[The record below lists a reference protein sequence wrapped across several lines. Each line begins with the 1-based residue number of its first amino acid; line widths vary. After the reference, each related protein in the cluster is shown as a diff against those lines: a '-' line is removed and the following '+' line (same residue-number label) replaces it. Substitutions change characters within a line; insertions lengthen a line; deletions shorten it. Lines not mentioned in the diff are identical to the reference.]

1 MMNNNYTNFWNDIQ
15 VNTGVVDEDFV
26 KPKVDHIALAGYRRA
41 IANFVNIVTNR
52 SDIKVRYQKNGDS
65 YTDGKT
71 VTIGSKIDE
80 KNFDHVVGLA
90 LHEGSHILLSD
101 FNFLRQ
107 LRPNT
112 PKELIMIGED
122 LGFTEGQV
130 IGHLK
135 NMLNYVEDR
144 RIDYY
149 VFSTSPGYKGYYH
162 SMYDKY
168 FHSPAITRALK
179 NNTFGND
186 STLENYMNRII
197 NFTNKESDLDAL
209 PDLRRIYKRIF
220 SSVKHLDDMNGAFN
234 VACDSLQMVYNN
246 LAPLPD
252 NSDMEQVGEGQGQGQ
267 GQGGQGQGGQG
278 QSKQDMLNEA
288 ADKLAHGDYNGYQEI
303 MDKISETDWTKQ
315 VKASLSGQPISSKAE
330 SGFVDLTPQQA
341 KTLNNALKRQKEFMN
356 NQQKKVG
363 RLTKKDASIVNAMEE
378 SGVTQVNVGSD
389 VKQSNYRSYSKN
401 FTGQTKVLFVKKITQ
416 QMVDDNVFPSLFQGG
431 GSYYGGRT
439 KDSVI
444 IGKKLGTQLGKKL
457 QVRSESRTLKN
468 SRLDSGRID
477 KRLIAELGFGNSKV
491 FSTTFVE
498 QYNDA
503 ILHISVDASGSM
515 GGDKWTN
522 TMTAVV
528 AICKATSMI
537 SGLDVVVSF
546 RTTHYSGSRYNG
558 QPMVA
563 IGYDS
568 RVDNFRKIE
577 NVWSNLYPGGTTPEG
592 LCYEAI
598 MKDFVPST
606 NNRDSYFLNF
616 SDGQPMFGDGDFDYY
631 GEEALQH
638 TKKQVKEI
646 IKKGISV
653 MSYFV
658 GDSEYDRTRN
668 MDDFKTMYGND
679 AQFID
684 VTKVS
689 SLAKTMNNL
698 FLAKGK

>member
-52 SDIKVRYQKNGDS
+52 SDIKVRYQQNGDS

-107 LRPNT
+107 LRQNT
-112 PKELIMIGED
+112 PAQLLMEGED
-122 LGFTEGQV
+122 LGFTRGQV
-130 IGHLK
+130 VGHLK

-162 SMYDKY
+162 AMYNKY
-168 FHSPAITRALK
+168 FHSPTITRALK
-179 NNTFGND
+179 NNTFGNEP
-186 STLENYMNRII
+186 TLENYMNRII

-209 PDLRRIYKRIF
+209 PDLRKIYRRIF

-246 LAPLPD
+246 LKPLPD
-252 NSDMEQVGEGQGQGQ
+252 SSDMEQVGEGQGQGQ
-267 GQGGQGQGGQG
+267 GQGGQGQGGG
-278 QSKQDMLNEA
+278 QSKSDMLDQA
-288 ADKLAHGDYNGYQEI
+288 AEQLKNGDYNGYQET
-303 MDKISETDWTKQ
+303 MDKIAETDWTKQ
-315 VKASLSGQPISSKAE
+315 VKANLSGQTISSKAE

-401 FTGQTKVLFVKKITQ
+401 FTGSTQVLFVKKITQ
-416 QMVDDNVFPSLFQGG
+416 QMVDDNVFPSLFQSSS
-431 GSYYGGRT
+431 SYYGGRT

-515 GGDKWTN
+515 SGDKWKN

-528 AICKATSMI
+528 AICKAASMI

-558 QPMVA
+558 QPLVA

-568 RVDNFRKIE
+568 RVDKFRKIE
-577 NVWSNLYPGGTTPEG
+577 NVWPNLYPGGTTPEG

-616 SDGQPMFGDGDFDYY
+616 SDGQPMFGDDSFDYY

-653 MSYFV
+653 MSYFI
-658 GDSEYDRTRN
+658 GDSDYDRSRN
-668 MDDFKTMYGND
+668 MDDFKTMYGKD
-679 AQFID
+679 AEFVD

-689 SLAKTMNNL
+689 SLAKTMNKL
-698 FLAKGK
+698 FLEKGK

>member
-41 IANFVNIVTNR
+41 IGNFVNIVTNR
-52 SDIKVRYQKNGDS
+52 SDIKVRYQQNGDS

-112 PKELIMIGED
+112 PKELIMLGED

-149 VFSTSPGYKGYYH
+149 VFTSSPGYKGYYH
-162 SMYDKY
+162 AMYNKY

-179 NNTFGND
+179 NNTFGD
-186 STLENYMNRII
+186 KPTFDNYMNRII
-197 NFTNKESDLDAL
+197 NFTNEHSDLNAL
-209 PDLRRIYKRIF
+209 PELKNIYRTIF
-220 SSVKHLDDMNGAFN
+220 SQVKTMTTMAQAFD
-234 VACDSLQMVYNN
+234 VAVDVLNIVYNN
-246 LAPLPD
+246 MDPIPAD
-252 NSDMEQVGEGQGQGQ
+252 SDMEQVGEDGQGQGQ
-267 GQGGQGQGGQG
+267 GDGQG
-278 QSKQDMLNEA
+278 QSKSDMMNQA
-288 ADKLAHGDYNGYQEI
+288 AQQLADGDYHGYQQT
-303 MDKISETDWTKQ
+303 MDDIKNTDWTQ
-315 VKASLSGQPISSKAE
+315 VKADLANQPISDKE
-330 SGFVDLTPQQA
+330 SGFSDLTPQQE
-341 KTLNNALKRQKEFMN
+341 KTLNNALKRQKEFMDGD
-356 NQQKKVG
+356 QKKVG
-363 RLTKKDASIVNAMEE
+363 RLTKKDARVVQSMEE
-378 SGVTQVNVGSD
+378 SGVTNKQVGSD
-389 VKQSNYRSYSKN
+389 VEQSSWRQASSNYSS
-401 FTGQTKVLFVKKITQ
+401 TTQCLFVKNITQ
-416 QMVDDNVFPSLFQGG
+416 QMVDDDVFPSLLTNGG
-431 GSYYGGRT
+431 YYGGRT
-439 KDSVI
+439 LPSIVA
-444 IGKKLGTQLGKKL
+444 GRKLGTILGKKL

-528 AICKATSMI
+528 AICKAASMI

-546 RTTHYSGSRYNG
+546 RTTHYGSGRNG
-558 QPMVA
+558 QPLVA
-563 IGYDS
+563 IGFDS
-568 RVDNFRKIE
+568 RVDKFRKIE
-577 NVWSNLYPGGTTPEG
+577 NIWPSLHPGGTTPEG

-598 MKDFVPST
+598 MKDFVGGT

-616 SDGQPMFGDGDFDYY
+616 SDGQPMFSGEGFEYY
-631 GEEALQH
+631 GDQALHH

-646 IKKGISV
+646 IKKGIRV

-658 GDSEYDRTRN
+658 GDSEYDRSRN
-668 MDDFKTMYGND
+668 MDDFKTMYGKD

-698 FLAKGK
+698 FLEK

>member
-1 MMNNNYTNFWNDIQ
+1 MINNNYTNFWNDIQ
-15 VNTGVVDEDFV
+15 VNNGVVDDDFV
-26 KPKVDHIALAGYRRA
+26 KPKVDYIALAGYRRA

-52 SDIKVRYQKNGDS
+52 SDIKVRYQQNGDS

-107 LRPNT
+107 LRQNT
-112 PKELIMIGED
+112 PEQMIMEGED
-122 LGFTEGQV
+122 LGFTKGQV
-130 IGHLK
+130 VGHLK

-149 VFSTSPGYKGYYH
+149 VFTSSPGYKGYYH
-162 SMYDKY
+162 AMYDKY

-186 STLENYMNRII
+186 LTLDNYMNRII

-209 PDLRRIYKRIF
+209 PDLRKIYRRIF

-234 VACDSLQMVYNN
+234 VACDSLQMIYNN
-246 LAPLPD
+246 IEPLPEFD
-252 NSDMEQVGEGQGQGQ
+252 AEQVGPN
-267 GQGGQGQGGQG
+267 GQGGKAGGQG
-278 QSKQDMLNEA
+278 EGGGQSKSDMLNEA
-288 ADKLAHGDYNGYQEI
+288 AEKMARGDYHGYQEI
-303 MDKISETDWTKQ
+303 MDKISETDWTQQ
-315 VKASLSGQPISSKAE
+315 VKADLSSQPISSKAE
-330 SGFVDLTPQQA
+330 AGFQDLTPNQA
-341 KTLNNALKRQKEFMN
+341 KTLNNALKRQKEFIN

-363 RLTKKDASIVNAMEE
+363 RLPKKDPSIVNAMEE
-378 SGVTQVNVGSD
+378 SGVTQVQVGGD
-389 VKQSNYRSYSKN
+389 VQQTSWKSNNTN
-401 FTGQTKVLFVKKITQ
+401 FTGQTQVLFVKKITQ
-416 QMVDDNVFPSLFQGG
+416 QMVDDNVFPSLFQNSS
-431 GSYYGGRT
+431 SYYGGRT
-439 KDSVI
+439 SDSVI
-444 IGKKLGTQLGKKL
+444 NGKKLGTMLGKKL

-491 FSTTFVE
+491 FQTTFVE
-498 QYNDA
+498 NYNDA
-503 ILHISVDASGSM
+503 IMHISVDASGSM
-515 GGDKWTN
+515 GGDKWRN

-528 AICKATSMI
+528 AICKAASMI

-546 RTTHYSGSRYNG
+546 RTTHHSGRGLSG

-568 RVDNFRKIE
+568 RVDKFRKIE
-577 NVWSNLYPGGTTPEG
+577 NLWPNLYAGGTTPEG

-606 NNRDSYFLNF
+606 SNRDSYFLNF
-616 SDGQPMFGDGDFDYY
+616 SDGMPMFGDNNFDYY

-638 TKKQVKEI
+638 TKRQVKEI
-646 IKKGISV
+646 VKKGISV
-653 MSYFV
+653 LSYFI
-658 GDSEYDRTRN
+658 GDSYDEGRN
-668 MDDFKTMYGND
+668 MEDFKTMYGKD
-679 AQFID
+679 AEFVD
-684 VTKVS
+684 VSKVS

-698 FLAKGK
+698 FLEKGK

>member
-15 VNTGVVDEDFV
+15 VNNGVVDDDFI

-107 LRPNT
+107 LRQNT
-112 PKELIMIGED
+112 PHELVMVGED
-122 LGFTEGQV
+122 LGFTKGQV
-130 IGHLK
+130 VGHLK

-149 VFSTSPGYKGYYH
+149 VFTSSPGYKGYYH
-162 SMYDKY
+162 AMYDKY
-168 FHSPAITRALK
+168 FHSPTITRALK
-179 NNTFGND
+179 NNTFGNEP
-186 STLENYMNRII
+186 TLENYMNRII

-209 PDLRRIYKRIF
+209 PDLKKIYRRIF

-252 NSDMEQVGEGQGQGQ
+252 NSDMEQVGEGQGQG
-267 GQGGQGQGGQG
+267 GQGQGGQG
-278 QSKQDMLNEA
+278 GGQSKSDMLDQA
-288 ADKLAHGDYNGYQEI
+288 AEQLKNGDYNGYQET
-303 MDKISETDWTKQ
+303 MDEIRATDWTKQ
-315 VKASLSGQPISSKAE
+315 VKANLSDQPISSKAE

-378 SGVTQVNVGSD
+378 SGVSQVQVGSD
-389 VKQSNYRSYSKN
+389 VQQSNYRSYNKD
-401 FTGQTKVLFVKKITQ
+401 FTGTTQVLFVKKLTQ
-416 QMVDDNVFPSLFQGG
+416 QMVDDNVFPSLFQSRS
-431 GSYYGGRT
+431 SYYGNRT
-439 KDSVI
+439 SNAVI
-444 IGKKLGTQLGKKL
+444 NGKKLGTQLGKKL

-491 FSTTFVE
+491 FQTTFVE
-498 QYNDA
+498 NYNDA
-503 ILHISVDASGSM
+503 VVHISVDASGSM
-515 GGDKWTN
+515 SGDKWNN

-528 AICKATSMI
+528 AICKAASMI

-546 RTTHYSGSRYNG
+546 RTTHHGSRGYGNG
-558 QPMVA
+558 QPLVA

-568 RVDNFRKIE
+568 RVDKFRKIE
-577 NVWSNLYPGGTTPEG
+577 LLWPSLYPGGTTPEG
-592 LCYEAI
+592 LCFEAI
-598 MKDFVPST
+598 MNDFVPSAS
-606 NNRDSYFLNF
+606 NRDSYFLNF
-616 SDGQPMFGDGDFDYY
+616 SDGQPMFGDNNFDYY

-653 MSYFV
+653 MSYFI

-668 MDDFKTMYGND
+668 MGDFKTMYGKD
-679 AQFID
+679 AEFVD

>member
-15 VNTGVVDEDFV
+15 VNNGVVDDDFV

-41 IANFVNIVTNR
+41 IGNFVNIVTNR
-52 SDIKVRYQKNGDS
+52 SDIKVRYQQNGDS
-65 YTDGKT
+65 YTDGKV

-107 LRPNT
+107 LRQNT
-112 PKELIMIGED
+112 PQELIMLGED

-149 VFSTSPGYKGYYH
+149 VFSSSPGYKGYYH
-162 SMYDKY
+162 AMYDKY

-179 NNTFGND
+179 NNTFGD
-186 STLENYMNRII
+186 KPTFDNYMNRII
-197 NFTNKESDLDAL
+197 NFTNEHSDLNAL
-209 PDLRRIYKRIF
+209 PELKNIYRTIF
-220 SSVKHLDDMNGAFN
+220 GQVKTMTDMTQAFD
-234 VACDSLQMVYNN
+234 VAVDVLNKVYNN
-246 LAPLPD
+246 IDPLPAD
-252 NSDMEQVGEGQGQGQ
+252 SDMEQVGEGGQGKGQGQ
-267 GQGGQGQGGQG
+267 GQ
-278 QSKQDMLNEA
+278 SKSDMMNDA
-288 ADKLAHGDYNGYQEI
+288 AQQLADGDYHGYQQT
-303 MDKISETDWTKQ
+303 MDDIKNTDWDK
-315 VKASLSGQPISSKAE
+315 VKAELSNQPISDNGSE
-330 SGFVDLTPQQA
+330 FSDLTPQQE

-363 RLTKKDASIVNAMEE
+363 RLTKKDARVVQSMEE
-378 SGVTQVNVGSD
+378 SGVTNKQVGSD
-389 VKQSNYRSYSKN
+389 VEQSAWRQASSNYSS
-401 FTGQTKVLFVKKITQ
+401 TTQCLFVKKITQ
-416 QMVDDNVFPSLFQGG
+416 QMIDDDVFPSLLTNGG
-431 GSYYGGRT
+431 YYGGRT
-439 KDSVI
+439 LPSIVA
-444 IGKKLGTQLGKKL
+444 GKRLGTLLGKKL

-515 GGDKWTN
+515 GGNKWTN

-528 AICKATSMI
+528 AICKAASMI

-546 RTTHYSGSRYNG
+546 RTTHYGSGRNG
-558 QPMVA
+558 QPLVA
-563 IGYDS
+563 IGFDS
-568 RVDNFRKIE
+568 RVDKFRKIE
-577 NVWSNLYPGGTTPEG
+577 NIWPSLHPGGTTPEG

-598 MKDFVPST
+598 MKDFVGGT

-616 SDGQPMFGDGDFDYY
+616 SDGQPMFSGEGFEYY
-631 GEEALQH
+631 GDQALHH

-698 FLAKGK
+698 FLEKGK

>member
-15 VNTGVVDEDFV
+15 VNTGVVDDDFV
-26 KPKVDHIALAGYRRA
+26 KPKVDYIALAGYRRA
-41 IANFVNIVTNR
+41 IGNFVNIVTNR
-52 SDIKVRYQKNGDS
+52 SDIKVRYQQNGDS
-65 YTDGKT
+65 YTDGST

-112 PKELIMIGED
+112 PQELIMLGED

-149 VFSTSPGYKGYYH
+149 VFSSSPGYKGYYH
-162 SMYDKY
+162 AMYNKY

-179 NNTFGND
+179 NNTFGD
-186 STLENYMNRII
+186 KPTFDNYMNRII
-197 NFTNKESDLDAL
+197 NFTNEHSDLNAL
-209 PDLRRIYKRIF
+209 PELRNIYRTIF
-220 SSVKHLDDMNGAFN
+220 SQVKTMTTMAQAFD
-234 VACDSLQMVYNN
+234 VAVDVLNKVYNN
-246 LAPLPD
+246 MDPIPT
-252 NSDMEQVGEGQGQGQ
+252 NSDMEQVGQGDGNGQGQGD
-267 GQGGQGQGGQG
+267 GQG
-278 QSKQDMLNEA
+278 QSKSDMMNQA
-288 ADKLAHGDYNGYQEI
+288 AQQLADGDYHGYQQT
-303 MDKISETDWTKQ
+303 MDDIKNTDWTK
-315 VKASLSGQPISSKAE
+315 VKADLANQPISDNGSE
-330 SGFVDLTPQQA
+330 FSDLTPQQE
-341 KTLNNALKRQKEFMN
+341 KTLNNALQRQKEFMGGD
-356 NQQKKVG
+356 QKKVG
-363 RLTKKDASIVNAMEE
+363 RLTKKDARVVQSMEE
-378 SGVTQVNVGSD
+378 SGVTNKQVGSD
-389 VKQSNYRSYSKN
+389 VEQSAWRQASSNYSS
-401 FTGQTKVLFVKKITQ
+401 TTQCLFVKKITQ
-416 QMVDDNVFPSLFQGG
+416 QMIDDDVFPSLLTNGG
-431 GSYYGGRT
+431 YYGGRT
-439 KDSVI
+439 LPSIVA
-444 IGKKLGTQLGKKL
+444 GKRLGTILGKKL

-528 AICKATSMI
+528 AICKAASMI

-546 RTTHYSGSRYNG
+546 RTTHYGSGRNG
-558 QPMVA
+558 QPLVA
-563 IGYDS
+563 IGFDS
-568 RVDNFRKIE
+568 RVDKFRKIE
-577 NVWSNLYPGGTTPEG
+577 NIWPSLHPGGTTPEG

-598 MKDFVPST
+598 MKDFVGGT

-616 SDGQPMFGDGDFDYY
+616 SDGQPMFSGEGFEYY
-631 GEEALQH
+631 GDQALHH

-668 MDDFKTMYGND
+668 MDDFKTMYGKD

-698 FLAKGK
+698 FLEK

>member
-1 MMNNNYTNFWNDIQ
+1 M
-15 VNTGVVDEDFV
+15 
-26 KPKVDHIALAGYRRA
+26 L
-41 IANFVNIVTNR
+41 
-52 SDIKVRYQKNGDS
+52 
-65 YTDGKT
+65 
-71 VTIGSKIDE
+71 
-80 KNFDHVVGLA
+80 
-90 LHEGSHILLSD
+90 
-101 FNFLRQ
+101 
-107 LRPNT
+107 
-112 PKELIMIGED
+112 GED

-149 VFSTSPGYKGYYH
+149 VFSSSPGYKGYYH
-162 SMYDKY
+162 AMYNKY

-179 NNTFGND
+179 NNTFGD
-186 STLENYMNRII
+186 KPTFDNYMNRII
-197 NFTNKESDLDAL
+197 NFTNEHSDLNAL
-209 PDLRRIYKRIF
+209 PELKNIYRTIF
-220 SSVKHLDDMNGAFN
+220 GQVKTMTDMVQAFN
-234 VACDSLQMVYNN
+234 VAVDALTMVYNN
-246 LAPLPD
+246 IDPLSKTD
-252 NSDMEQVGEGQGQGQ
+252 DMEQVGQGDGNGQ
-267 GQGGQGQGGQG
+267 GQGGQGDG
-278 QSKQDMLNEA
+278 QSKSDMLDQA
-288 ADKLAHGDYNGYQEI
+288 AEQLKNGDYQGYQQT
-303 MDKISETDWTKQ
+303 MDDIKNTDWTK
-315 VKASLSGQPISSKAE
+315 VKASLSGQPISDKGE
-330 SGFVDLTPQQA
+330 SEFSDLTPQQE

-363 RLTKKDASIVNAMEE
+363 RLTKKDARVVQSMEE
-378 SGVTQVNVGSD
+378 SGVTNKQVGSD
-389 VKQSNYRSYSKN
+389 VEQSSWRQASSNYSS
-401 FTGQTKVLFVKKITQ
+401 TTQCLFVKKITQ
-416 QMVDDNVFPSLFQGG
+416 QMIDDDVFPSLLTNGG
-431 GSYYGGRT
+431 YYGGRT
-439 KDSVI
+439 LPSIVA
-444 IGKKLGTQLGKKL
+444 GRKLGTILGKKL

-515 GGDKWTN
+515 GGDKWKN

-528 AICKATSMI
+528 AICKASSMI

-546 RTTHYSGSRYNG
+546 RTTHYANGRNG
-558 QPMVA
+558 QPLVA

-568 RVDNFRKIE
+568 RVDKFRKIE
-577 NVWSNLYPGGTTPEG
+577 NIWPSLHPGGTTPEG

-598 MKDFVPST
+598 MKDFVGGT

-616 SDGQPMFGDGDFDYY
+616 SDGQPMFSGEGFEYY
-631 GEEALQH
+631 GDQALHH

-698 FLAKGK
+698 FLEKGK

>member
-41 IANFVNIVTNR
+41 IGNFVNIVTNR
-52 SDIKVRYQKNGDS
+52 SDIKVRYQQNGDS

-389 VKQSNYRSYSKN
+389 VKQSNYRSYGKN

>member
-41 IANFVNIVTNR
+41 IGNFVNIVTNR
-52 SDIKVRYQKNGDS
+52 SDIKVRYQQNGDS

-112 PKELIMIGED
+112 PKELIMLGED
-122 LGFTEGQV
+122 LGFTESQV

-149 VFSTSPGYKGYYH
+149 VFTSSPGYKGYYH
-162 SMYDKY
+162 AMYNKY

-179 NNTFGND
+179 NNTFGD
-186 STLENYMNRII
+186 KPTFDNYMNRII
-197 NFTNKESDLDAL
+197 NFTNEHSDLNAL
-209 PDLRRIYKRIF
+209 PELKNIYRTIF
-220 SSVKHLDDMNGAFN
+220 SQVKTMTDMTQAFN
-234 VACDSLQMVYNN
+234 VAVDVLNIVYNN
-246 LAPLPD
+246 MDPLPAD
-252 NSDMEQVGEGQGQGQ
+252 SDMEQVGEGDGNGQGQ
-267 GQGGQGQGGQG
+267 GDGQG
-278 QSKQDMLNEA
+278 QSKSDMMNQA
-288 ADKLAHGDYNGYQEI
+288 AQQLADGDYHGYQQT
-303 MDKISETDWTKQ
+303 MDDIKNTDWTK
-315 VKASLSGQPISSKAE
+315 VKADLANQPISDKGSE
-330 SGFVDLTPQQA
+330 FSDLTPQQE
-341 KTLNNALKRQKEFMN
+341 KTLNNALKRQKEFMDGD
-356 NQQKKVG
+356 QKKVG
-363 RLTKKDASIVNAMEE
+363 RLTKKDARVVQSMEE
-378 SGVTQVNVGSD
+378 SGVTNQSVGGD
-389 VKQSNYRSYSKN
+389 VEQSSWRQASSNYSS
-401 FTGQTKVLFVKKITQ
+401 TTQCLFVKKITQ
-416 QMVDDNVFPSLFQGG
+416 QMIDDDVFPSLLSGG
-431 GSYYGGRT
+431 GYYGGRT
-439 KDSVI
+439 LPSIVA
-444 IGKKLGTQLGKKL
+444 GKRLGTMLGKKL

-528 AICKATSMI
+528 AICKAASMI

-546 RTTHYSGSRYNG
+546 RTTHYGSGRNG
-558 QPMVA
+558 QPLVA
-563 IGYDS
+563 IGFDS
-568 RVDNFRKIE
+568 RVDKFRKIE
-577 NVWSNLYPGGTTPEG
+577 NIWPSLHPGGTTPEG

-598 MKDFVPST
+598 MKDFVGGT

-616 SDGQPMFGDGDFDYY
+616 SDGQPMFSGDGFEYY
-631 GEEALQH
+631 GDSALHH

-653 MSYFV
+653 MSYFI
-658 GDSEYDRTRN
+658 GDSEYDRSRN
-668 MDDFKTMYGND
+668 MDDFKTMYGKD
-679 AQFID
+679 AEFID

-698 FLAKGK
+698 FLEK

>member
-15 VNTGVVDEDFV
+15 VNTGVVDDDFV
-26 KPKVDHIALAGYRRA
+26 KPKVDYIALAGYRRA
-41 IANFVNIVTNR
+41 IGNFVNIVTNR
-52 SDIKVRYQKNGDS
+52 SDIKVRYQQNGDS
-65 YTDGKT
+65 YTDGQT

-112 PKELIMIGED
+112 PQELIMLGED

-149 VFSTSPGYKGYYH
+149 VFSSSPGYKGYYH
-162 SMYDKY
+162 AMYDKY

-179 NNTFGND
+179 NNTFGD
-186 STLENYMNRII
+186 KPTFDNYMNRII
-197 NFTNKESDLDAL
+197 NFTNEHSDLNAL
-209 PDLRRIYKRIF
+209 PELKNIYRTIF
-220 SSVKHLDDMNGAFN
+220 SQVKTMTTMAQAFD
-234 VACDSLQMVYNN
+234 VAVDVLNKVYNN
-246 LAPLPD
+246 IDPLPAD
-252 NSDMEQVGEGQGQGQ
+252 SDMEQVGEGDGNGQ
-267 GQGGQGQGGQG
+267 GQGGQGGG
-278 QSKQDMLNEA
+278 QSKSDMLDQA
-288 ADKLAHGDYNGYQEI
+288 ANQLQNGDYQGYQQT
-303 MDKISETDWTKQ
+303 MDDIKNTDWTK
-315 VKASLSGQPISSKAE
+315 VKADLANQPISDKE
-330 SGFVDLTPQQA
+330 SGFSDLTPQQE
-341 KTLNNALKRQKEFMN
+341 KTLNNALKRQKEFMSGD
-356 NQQKKVG
+356 QKKVG
-363 RLTKKDASIVNAMEE
+363 RLTKKDARVVQSMEE
-378 SGVTQVNVGSD
+378 SGVTNQSVGGD
-389 VKQSNYRSYSKN
+389 VEQSSWRQASSN
-401 FTGQTKVLFVKKITQ
+401 FSSTTQCLFVKKITQ
-416 QMVDDNVFPSLFQGG
+416 QMIDDDVFPSLLSGG
-431 GSYYGGRT
+431 RYYGGRT
-439 KDSVI
+439 LPSIVA
-444 IGKKLGTQLGKKL
+444 GRKLGTILGKKL

-528 AICKATSMI
+528 AICKAASMI

-546 RTTHYSGSRYNG
+546 RTTHYAGGRDG
-558 QPMVA
+558 QPLVA
-563 IGYDS
+563 IGFDS
-568 RVDNFRKIE
+568 RVDKFRKIE
-577 NVWSNLYPGGTTPEG
+577 NIWPSLHPGGTTPEG

-598 MKDFVPST
+598 MKDFVGGT

-616 SDGQPMFGDGDFDYY
+616 SDGQPMFSGEGFEYY
-631 GEEALQH
+631 GDQALHH

-668 MDDFKTMYGND
+668 MDDFKTMYGKD

-698 FLAKGK
+698 FLEK

>member
-15 VNTGVVDEDFV
+15 VNNGVVDDDFV
-26 KPKVDHIALAGYRRA
+26 KPKVDYIALAGYRRA

-52 SDIKVRYQKNGDS
+52 SDIKVRYQQNGDS

-107 LRPNT
+107 LAQNT
-112 PKELIMIGED
+112 PHELVMVGED
-122 LGFTEGQV
+122 LGFTKGQV
-130 IGHLK
+130 VGHLK

-149 VFSTSPGYKGYYH
+149 VFTSSPGYKGYYH
-162 SMYDKY
+162 AMYNKY

-186 STLENYMNRII
+186 LTLDNYMNRII
-197 NFTNKESDLDAL
+197 NFTNENSDLDAL
-209 PDLRRIYKRIF
+209 PDLRKIYRRVF
-220 SSVKHLDDMNGAFN
+220 SSVKHLDDMHGAFN
-234 VACDSLQMVYNN
+234 VACDCLQMVYNN
-246 LAPLPD
+246 IQPLPD

-267 GQGGQGQGGQG
+267 GQGGQGQGGG
-278 QSKQDMLNEA
+278 QSESDMYDQA
-288 ADKLAHGDYNGYQEI
+288 AEQLKNGDYHGYQQT
-303 MDKISETDWTKQ
+303 MDDIKNTDWTK
-315 VKASLSGQPISSKAE
+315 VKASLSNQPISSKAE
-330 SGFVDLTPQQA
+330 AGFVDLTPQQA

-363 RLTKKDASIVNAMEE
+363 RLTKKDASVVNAMEE
-378 SGVTQVNVGSD
+378 SGVTQVQVGGD
-389 VKQSNYRSYSKN
+389 VQQSNYRSYNKN
-401 FTGQTKVLFVKKITQ
+401 FTGQTQVLFVKKITQ
-416 QMVDDNVFPSLFQGG
+416 QMIDDDVFPSLFQNSN
-431 GSYYGGRT
+431 SYYGGRT
-439 KDSVI
+439 QESVI
-444 IGKKLGTQLGKKL
+444 AGKKLGTILGKKL

-503 ILHISVDASGSM
+503 VIHISVDASGSM
-515 GGDKWTN
+515 GGDKWRN

-528 AICKATSMI
+528 AICKAASMI

-546 RTTHYSGSRYNG
+546 RTTHHSGNRSG

-568 RVDNFRKIE
+568 RVDKFRKIE
-577 NVWSNLYPGGTTPEG
+577 NLWPNLYAGGTTPEG
-592 LCYEAI
+592 LCFEAI

-606 NNRDSYFLNF
+606 SNRDSYFLNF
-616 SDGQPMFGDGDFDYY
+616 SDGQPMFGSDTFDYY
-631 GEEALQH
+631 GDEALQH

-653 MSYFV
+653 MSYFI
-658 GDSEYDRTRN
+658 GDSEYDRSRN
-668 MDDFKTMYGND
+668 MGDFKTMYGKD
-679 AQFID
+679 AQFVD

-698 FLAKGK
+698 FLEKGK

>member
-41 IANFVNIVTNR
+41 IGNFVNIVTNR
-52 SDIKVRYQKNGDS
+52 SDIKVRYQQNGDS

-112 PKELIMIGED
+112 PKELIMLGED

-149 VFSTSPGYKGYYH
+149 VFTSSPGYKGYYH
-162 SMYDKY
+162 AMYNKY

-179 NNTFGND
+179 NNTFGD
-186 STLENYMNRII
+186 KPTFDNYMNRII
-197 NFTNKESDLDAL
+197 NFTNEHSDLNAL
-209 PDLRRIYKRIF
+209 PELKNIYRTIF
-220 SSVKHLDDMNGAFN
+220 SQVKTMTTMAQAFD
-234 VACDSLQMVYNN
+234 VAVDVLNIVYNN
-246 LAPLPD
+246 MDPIPAD
-252 NSDMEQVGEGQGQGQ
+252 SDMEQVGEDGQGQGQ
-267 GQGGQGQGGQG
+267 GDGQG
-278 QSKQDMLNEA
+278 QSKSDMMNQA
-288 ADKLAHGDYNGYQEI
+288 AQQLADGDYHGYQQT
-303 MDKISETDWTKQ
+303 MDDIKNTDWTQ
-315 VKASLSGQPISSKAE
+315 VKADLANQPISDKE
-330 SGFVDLTPQQA
+330 SGFSDLTPQQE
-341 KTLNNALKRQKEFMN
+341 KTLNNALKRQKEFMDGD
-356 NQQKKVG
+356 QKKVG
-363 RLTKKDASIVNAMEE
+363 RLTKKDARVVQSMEE
-378 SGVTQVNVGSD
+378 SGVTNKQVGSD
-389 VKQSNYRSYSKN
+389 VEQSSWRQASSNYSS
-401 FTGQTKVLFVKKITQ
+401 TTQCLFVKKITQ
-416 QMVDDNVFPSLFQGG
+416 QMIDDDVFPSLLTNGG
-431 GSYYGGRT
+431 YYGGRT
-439 KDSVI
+439 LPSIVA
-444 IGKKLGTQLGKKL
+444 GKRLGTMLGKKL

-528 AICKATSMI
+528 AICKAASMI

-546 RTTHYSGSRYNG
+546 RTTHYGSGRNG
-558 QPMVA
+558 QPLVA
-563 IGYDS
+563 IGFDS
-568 RVDNFRKIE
+568 RVDKFRKIE
-577 NVWSNLYPGGTTPEG
+577 NIWPSLHPGGTTPEG

-598 MKDFVPST
+598 MKDFVGGT

-616 SDGQPMFGDGDFDYY
+616 SDGQPMFSGEGFEYY
-631 GEEALQH
+631 GDQALHH

-646 IKKGISV
+646 IKKGIRV

-658 GDSEYDRTRN
+658 GDSEYDRSRN
-668 MDDFKTMYGND
+668 MDDFKTMYGKD
-679 AQFID
+679 AEFID

-698 FLAKGK
+698 FLEK

>member
-15 VNTGVVDEDFV
+15 VNTGVVDDDFV

-41 IANFVNIVTNR
+41 IGNFVNIVTNR
-52 SDIKVRYQKNGDS
+52 SDIKVRYQQNGDS

-112 PKELIMIGED
+112 PKELIMLGED

-149 VFSTSPGYKGYYH
+149 VFTSSPGYKGYYH
-162 SMYDKY
+162 AMYNKY

-179 NNTFGND
+179 NNTFGD
-186 STLENYMNRII
+186 KPTFDNYMNRII
-197 NFTNKESDLDAL
+197 NFTNEHSDLNAL
-209 PDLRRIYKRIF
+209 PELKNIYRTIF
-220 SSVKHLDDMNGAFN
+220 SQVKTMTDMTQAFN
-234 VACDSLQMVYNN
+234 VAVDVLNIVYNN
-246 LAPLPD
+246 MDPLPAD
-252 NSDMEQVGEGQGQGQ
+252 SDMEQVGEGDGNGQGQ
-267 GQGGQGQGGQG
+267 GDGQG
-278 QSKQDMLNEA
+278 QSKSDMMNQA
-288 ADKLAHGDYNGYQEI
+288 AQQLADGDYHGYQQT
-303 MDKISETDWTKQ
+303 MDDIKNTDWTQ
-315 VKASLSGQPISSKAE
+315 VKADLANQPISDKE
-330 SGFVDLTPQQA
+330 SGFSDLTPQQE
-341 KTLNNALKRQKEFMN
+341 KTLNNALKRQKEFMDGD
-356 NQQKKVG
+356 QKKVG
-363 RLTKKDASIVNAMEE
+363 RLTKKDARVVQSMEE
-378 SGVTQVNVGSD
+378 SGVTNKQVGSD
-389 VKQSNYRSYSKN
+389 VEQSSWRQASSNYSS
-401 FTGQTKVLFVKKITQ
+401 TTQCLFVKKITQ
-416 QMVDDNVFPSLFQGG
+416 QMIDDDVFPSLLSGG
-431 GSYYGGRT
+431 GYYGGRT
-439 KDSVI
+439 LPSIVA
-444 IGKKLGTQLGKKL
+444 GKRLGTMLGKKL

-528 AICKATSMI
+528 AICKAASMI

-546 RTTHYSGSRYNG
+546 RTTHYGSGRNG
-558 QPMVA
+558 QPLVA
-563 IGYDS
+563 IGFDS
-568 RVDNFRKIE
+568 RVDKFRKIE
-577 NVWSNLYPGGTTPEG
+577 NIWPSLHPGGTTPEG

-598 MKDFVPST
+598 MKDFVGGT

-616 SDGQPMFGDGDFDYY
+616 SDGQPMFSGEGFEYY
-631 GEEALQH
+631 GDQALHH

-658 GDSEYDRTRN
+658 GDSEYDRSRN
-668 MDDFKTMYGND
+668 MDDFKTMYGKD

-698 FLAKGK
+698 FLEK

>member
-15 VNTGVVDEDFV
+15 VNTGVVDDDFV
-26 KPKVDHIALAGYRRA
+26 KPKVDYIALAGYRRA
-41 IANFVNIVTNR
+41 IGNFVNIVTNR
-52 SDIKVRYQKNGDS
+52 SDIKVRYQQNGDS
-65 YTDGKT
+65 YTDGST

-112 PKELIMIGED
+112 PQELIMLGED

-149 VFSTSPGYKGYYH
+149 VFSSSPGYKGYYH
-162 SMYDKY
+162 AMYNKY

-179 NNTFGND
+179 NNTFGD
-186 STLENYMNRII
+186 KPTFDNYMNRII
-197 NFTNKESDLDAL
+197 NFTNEHSDLNAL
-209 PDLRRIYKRIF
+209 PELKNIYRTIF
-220 SSVKHLDDMNGAFN
+220 SQVKTMTTMAQAFD
-234 VACDSLQMVYNN
+234 VAVDVLNKVYNN
-246 LAPLPD
+246 MDPIPT
-252 NSDMEQVGEGQGQGQ
+252 NSDMEQVGQGDGNGQGQGD
-267 GQGGQGQGGQG
+267 GQG
-278 QSKQDMLNEA
+278 QSKSDMMNQA
-288 ADKLAHGDYNGYQEI
+288 AQQLADGDYHGYQQT
-303 MDKISETDWTKQ
+303 MDDIKNTDWTK
-315 VKASLSGQPISSKAE
+315 VKADLANQPISDNGSE
-330 SGFVDLTPQQA
+330 FSDLTPQQE
-341 KTLNNALKRQKEFMN
+341 KTLNNALKRQKEFMSGD
-356 NQQKKVG
+356 QKKVG
-363 RLTKKDASIVNAMEE
+363 RLTKKDARVVQSMEE
-378 SGVTQVNVGSD
+378 SGVTNQSVGGD
-389 VKQSNYRSYSKN
+389 VEQSSWRQASSNYSS
-401 FTGQTKVLFVKKITQ
+401 TTQCLFVKKITQ
-416 QMVDDNVFPSLFQGG
+416 QMIDDDVFPSLLTNGG
-431 GSYYGGRT
+431 YYGGRT
-439 KDSVI
+439 LPSIVA
-444 IGKKLGTQLGKKL
+444 GKRLGTILGKKL

-528 AICKATSMI
+528 AICKAASMI

-546 RTTHYSGSRYNG
+546 RTTHYGSGRNG
-558 QPMVA
+558 QPLVA
-563 IGYDS
+563 IGFDS
-568 RVDNFRKIE
+568 RVDKFRKIE
-577 NVWSNLYPGGTTPEG
+577 NIWPSLHPGGTTPEG

-598 MKDFVPST
+598 MKDFVGGT

-616 SDGQPMFGDGDFDYY
+616 SDGQPMFSGEGFEYY
-631 GEEALQH
+631 GDQALHH

-668 MDDFKTMYGND
+668 MDDFKTMYGKD

-698 FLAKGK
+698 FLEK

>member
-41 IANFVNIVTNR
+41 IGNFVNIVTNR
-52 SDIKVRYQKNGDS
+52 SDIKVRYQQNGDS

-112 PKELIMIGED
+112 PKELIMLGED

-130 IGHLK
+130 VGHLK

-149 VFSTSPGYKGYYH
+149 VFSSSPGYKGYYH
-162 SMYDKY
+162 AMYNKY

-179 NNTFGND
+179 NNTFGD
-186 STLENYMNRII
+186 KPTFDNYMNRII
-197 NFTNKESDLDAL
+197 NFTNEHSDLNAL
-209 PDLRRIYKRIF
+209 PELKNIYRTIF
-220 SSVKHLDDMNGAFN
+220 SQVKTMTDMTQAFN
-234 VACDSLQMVYNN
+234 VAVDVLNIVYNN
-246 LAPLPD
+246 MDPIPAD
-252 NSDMEQVGEGQGQGQ
+252 SDMEQVGEDGQGQGQ
-267 GQGGQGQGGQG
+267 GDGQG
-278 QSKQDMLNEA
+278 QSKSDMMNQA
-288 ADKLAHGDYNGYQEI
+288 AQQLADGDYHGYQQT
-303 MDKISETDWTKQ
+303 MDDIKNTDWTK
-315 VKASLSGQPISSKAE
+315 VKADLANQPISDKGSE
-330 SGFVDLTPQQA
+330 FSDLTPQQE
-341 KTLNNALKRQKEFMN
+341 KTLNNALKRQKEFMDGD
-356 NQQKKVG
+356 QKKVG
-363 RLTKKDASIVNAMEE
+363 RLTKKDARVVQSMEE
-378 SGVTQVNVGSD
+378 SGVTNQSVGGDVEQSD
-389 VKQSNYRSYSKN
+389 WRKASSNYSS
-401 FTGQTKVLFVKKITQ
+401 TTQCLFVKKITQ
-416 QMVDDNVFPSLFQGG
+416 QMIDDDVFPSLLSGG
-431 GSYYGGRT
+431 RYYGGRT
-439 KDSVI
+439 LPSIVA
-444 IGKKLGTQLGKKL
+444 GKRLGTMLGKKL

-528 AICKATSMI
+528 AICKAASMI

-546 RTTHYSGSRYNG
+546 RTTHYGSGRNG
-558 QPMVA
+558 QPLVA
-563 IGYDS
+563 IGFDS
-568 RVDNFRKIE
+568 RVDKFRKIE
-577 NVWSNLYPGGTTPEG
+577 NIWPSLHPGGTTPEG

-598 MKDFVPST
+598 MKDFVGGT

-616 SDGQPMFGDGDFDYY
+616 SDGQPMFSGEGFEYY
-631 GEEALQH
+631 GDQALHH

-658 GDSEYDRTRN
+658 GDSEYDRSRN
-668 MDDFKTMYGND
+668 MDDFKTMYGKD

-698 FLAKGK
+698 FLEK

>member
-15 VNTGVVDEDFV
+15 VNNGVVDDDFV
-26 KPKVDHIALAGYRRA
+26 KPKTDYVALAGYRRA

-65 YTDGKT
+65 YTDGKV

-107 LRPNT
+107 LSQNT
-112 PKELIMIGED
+112 PHELVMVGED
-122 LGFTEGQV
+122 LGFTKGQV
-130 IGHLK
+130 VGHLK

-149 VFSTSPGYKGYYH
+149 VFTTSPGYKGYYH

-168 FHSPAITRALK
+168 FHSNAITKALK
-179 NNTFGND
+179 NNTFGNEP
-186 STLENYMNRII
+186 TLENYMNRII

-209 PDLRRIYKRIF
+209 PELRKIYKRVF

-234 VACDSLQMVYNN
+234 VACDCLSMVYNN
-246 LAPLPD
+246 ITPMTD
-252 NSDMEQVGEGQGQGQ
+252 VDGEQVGQG
-267 GQGGQGQGGQG
+267 GQGGQG
-278 QSKQDMLNEA
+278 QSKSDMLNEA
-288 ADKLAHGDYNGYQEI
+288 AEKLKNGDYNGYQEI
-303 MDKISETDWTKQ
+303 MDEIGNTDWSQ
-315 VKASLSGQPISSKAE
+315 VKQSLDTSEVVEMENPYP
-330 SGFVDLTPQQA
+330 DLTPNQA
-341 KTLNNALKRQKEFMN
+341 KTLTNALNRQKDFMN
-356 NQQKKVG
+356 GEQKKVG

-378 SGVTQVNVGSD
+378 SGVEQKSVGSD
-389 VKQSNYRSYSKN
+389 VQQSEWRSSNKNY
-401 FTGQTKVLFVKKITQ
+401 TGQTQVLFVKKITQ
-416 QMVDDNVFPSLFQGG
+416 QMVDDNVFPSLLQGG
-431 GSYYGGRT
+431 GYYGGRT
-439 KDSVI
+439 QEAVTL
-444 IGKKLGTQLGKKL
+444 GKKLGTQLGKKL

-468 SRLDSGRID
+468 TRLDSGRID
-477 KRLIAELGFGNSKV
+477 KRLIAELGFGNDKV
-491 FSTTFVE
+491 FSTTFVDN
-498 QYNDA
+498 YNDA

-515 GGDKWTN
+515 GGDKWKN

-528 AICKATSMI
+528 AICKAASMI

-546 RTTHYSGSRYNG
+546 RTTHYGGGRYTG

-568 RVDNFRKIE
+568 RVDKFRHIE
-577 NVWSNLYPGGTTPEG
+577 SLWPSLHAGGTTPEG

-598 MKDFVPST
+598 MKDFVAGT

-616 SDGQPMFGDGDFDYY
+616 SDGMPMFSGEGFEYY
-631 GEEALQH
+631 GDSALNH

-658 GDSEYDRTRN
+658 GDSDYDRSRN
-668 MDDFKTMYGND
+668 MEDFKTMYGKD
-679 AQFID
+679 AEFVD

-689 SLAKTMNNL
+689 SLAKTMNDL
-698 FLAKGK
+698 FLEKN

>member
-15 VNTGVVDEDFV
+15 VNNGVVDDDFV
-26 KPKVDHIALAGYRRA
+26 KPKVDYIALAGYRRA

-52 SDIKVRYQKNGDS
+52 SDIKVRYQQNGDS

-107 LRPNT
+107 LAQNT
-112 PKELIMIGED
+112 PHELVMVGED
-122 LGFTEGQV
+122 LGFTKGQV
-130 IGHLK
+130 VGHLK

-149 VFSTSPGYKGYYH
+149 VFTSSPGYKGYYH
-162 SMYDKY
+162 AMYNKY

-186 STLENYMNRII
+186 LTLDNYMNRII
-197 NFTNKESDLDAL
+197 NFTNENSDLDAL
-209 PDLRRIYKRIF
+209 PDLRKIYRRVF
-220 SSVKHLDDMNGAFN
+220 SSVKHLDDMHGAFN
-234 VACDSLQMVYNN
+234 VACDCLQMVYNN
-246 LAPLPD
+246 IQPLPD

-267 GQGGQGQGGQG
+267 GQGGQGQGGG
-278 QSKQDMLNEA
+278 QSESDMYDQA
-288 ADKLAHGDYNGYQEI
+288 AEQLKNGDYHGYQQT
-303 MDKISETDWTKQ
+303 MDDIKNTDWTK
-315 VKASLSGQPISSKAE
+315 VKASLSNQPISSKAE
-330 SGFVDLTPQQA
+330 AGFVDLTPQQA

-363 RLTKKDASIVNAMEE
+363 RLTKKDASVVNAMEE
-378 SGVTQVNVGSD
+378 SGVTQVQVGGD
-389 VKQSNYRSYSKN
+389 VQQSNYRSYNKN
-401 FTGQTKVLFVKKITQ
+401 FTGQTQVLFVKKITQ
-416 QMVDDNVFPSLFQGG
+416 QMIDDDVFPSLFQNSN
-431 GSYYGGRT
+431 SYYGGRT
-439 KDSVI
+439 QESVI
-444 IGKKLGTQLGKKL
+444 AGKKLGTILGKKL

-503 ILHISVDASGSM
+503 IIHISVDASGSM
-515 GGDKWTN
+515 GGDKWRN

-528 AICKATSMI
+528 AICKAASMI

-546 RTTHYSGSRYNG
+546 RTTHHSGNRGGG

-568 RVDNFRKIE
+568 RVDKFRKIE
-577 NVWSNLYPGGTTPEG
+577 NLWPNLYAGGTTPEG
-592 LCYEAI
+592 LCFEAI

-606 NNRDSYFLNF
+606 SNRDSYFLNF
-616 SDGQPMFGDGDFDYY
+616 SDGQPMFGSDTFDYY
-631 GEEALQH
+631 GDEALQH

-653 MSYFV
+653 MSYFI

-668 MDDFKTMYGND
+668 MGDFKTMYGKD
-679 AQFID
+679 AQFVD

-698 FLAKGK
+698 FLEKGK

>member
-1 MMNNNYTNFWNDIQ
+1 MNNNYTNFWNDIQ
-15 VNTGVVDEDFV
+15 VNNGIVDDDFV

-52 SDIKVRYQKNGDS
+52 SDIKVRYQQNGDS

-107 LRPNT
+107 LSQNT
-112 PKELIMIGED
+112 PYEIIMLGED
-122 LGFTEGQV
+122 LGFTKGQV
-130 IGHLK
+130 VGHLK

-149 VFSTSPGYKGYYH
+149 VFTSSPGYKGYYH
-162 SMYDKY
+162 AMYDKY
-168 FHSPAITRALK
+168 FHSNAITKALRD
-179 NNTFGND
+179 NTFGNEP
-186 STLENYMNRII
+186 TLDNYMNRII

-209 PDLRRIYKRIF
+209 PDLRKIYKRIF
-220 SSVKHLDDMNGAFN
+220 SSVKHLDDMDGAFN
-234 VACDSLQMVYNN
+234 VACDCLTYVYNN
-246 LAPLPD
+246 LTPLPEFD
-252 NSDMEQVGEGQGQGQ
+252 PEQVGQSKA
-267 GQGGQGQGGQG
+267 GGQGQGGG
-278 QSKQDMLNEA
+278 QSKKDMLNEA
-288 ADKLAHGDYNGYQEI
+288 ANKMANGDYHGYKEI
-303 MDKISETDWTKQ
+303 MDKVSETDWTQ
-315 VKASLSGQPISSKAE
+315 VKKDLDINDVPQTDNKFPN
-330 SGFVDLTPQQA
+330 LTPNQA
-341 KTLNNALKRQKEFMN
+341 KTLTNALNRQKDFMSGD
-356 NQQKKVG
+356 QKKVG
-363 RLTKKDASIVNAMEE
+363 RLTKKDARIVNTMEE
-378 SGVTQVNVGSD
+378 SGVSSVEVGGD
-389 VKQSNYRSYSKN
+389 VEQTNWRSSQKS
-401 FTGQTKVLFVKKITQ
+401 FTGKTQCLFVKKINQ
-416 QMVDDNVFPSLFQGG
+416 QMIDDNVFPSLF
-431 GSYYGGRT
+431 GSGYYNGRT
-439 KDSVI
+439 EPSI
-444 IGKKLGTQLGKKL
+444 QAGKKLGTLLGKKL

-468 SRLDSGRID
+468 TRLDSGRID

-515 GGDKWTN
+515 GGDKWKN

-528 AICKATSMI
+528 AICKAASMI
-537 SGLDVVVSF
+537 SGLDIVVSF
-546 RTTHYSGSRYNG
+546 RTTHYGSGRGQG
-558 QPMVA
+558 QPLIV

-568 RVDNFRKIE
+568 RVDKFKKIE
-577 NVWSNLYPGGTTPEG
+577 RLWPNLHAGGTTPEG

-598 MKDFVPST
+598 MKDFVAGT

-616 SDGQPMFGDGDFDYY
+616 SDGMPMFGDGDFDYY
-631 GEEALQH
+631 GENALQH
-638 TKKQVKEI
+638 TRKQVKEI

-658 GDSEYDRTRN
+658 GDSDYDRSRN
-668 MDDFKTMYGND
+668 MDDFKTMYGKD
-679 AQFID
+679 AEFVDINN
-684 VTKVS
+684 VS

-698 FLAKGK
+698 FLEKKN

>member
-15 VNTGVVDEDFV
+15 VNNGVVDDDFV

-52 SDIKVRYQKNGDS
+52 SDIKVRYQQNGDS

-107 LRPNT
+107 LRQNT
-112 PKELIMIGED
+112 PAQLLMEGED
-122 LGFTEGQV
+122 LGFTRGQV
-130 IGHLK
+130 VGHLK

-162 SMYDKY
+162 AMYNKY
-168 FHSPAITRALK
+168 FHSPTITRALK
-179 NNTFGND
+179 NNTFGNEP
-186 STLENYMNRII
+186 TLENYMNRII

-209 PDLRRIYKRIF
+209 PDLRKIYRRIF

-246 LAPLPD
+246 LKPLPD
-252 NSDMEQVGEGQGQGQ
+252 SSDMEQVGEGQGQ

-401 FTGQTKVLFVKKITQ
+401 FTGSTQVLFVKKITQ
-416 QMVDDNVFPSLFQGG
+416 QMVDDNVFPSLFQSSS
-431 GSYYGGRT
+431 SYYGGRT

-515 GGDKWTN
+515 SGDKWKN

-528 AICKATSMI
+528 AICKAASMI

-558 QPMVA
+558 QPLVA

-568 RVDNFRKIE
+568 RVDKFRKIE
-577 NVWSNLYPGGTTPEG
+577 NVWPNLYPGGTTPEG

-616 SDGQPMFGDGDFDYY
+616 SDGQPMFGDDSFDYY

-653 MSYFV
+653 MSYFI
-658 GDSEYDRTRN
+658 GDSDYDRSRN
-668 MDDFKTMYGND
+668 MDDFKTMYGKD
-679 AQFID
+679 AEFVD

-689 SLAKTMNNL
+689 SLAKTINSL
-698 FLAKGK
+698 FLKKGK

>member
-15 VNTGVVDEDFV
+15 VNNTSFTDDVDV
-26 KPKVDHIALAGYRRA
+26 KPKTDYIALAGYRRA

-52 SDIKVRYQKNGDS
+52 SDIKVRYQQNGDS
-65 YTDGKT
+65 YTDGSV

-112 PKELIMIGED
+112 PQELIMLGED
-122 LGFTEGQV
+122 LGFTTGQV
-130 IGHLK
+130 VGHLK

-149 VFSTSPGYKGYYH
+149 VFSSSPGYKGYYH
-162 SMYDKY
+162 AMYDKY

-179 NNTFGND
+179 NNTFGD
-186 STLENYMNRII
+186 KPTFDNYMNRII
-197 NFTNKESDLDAL
+197 NFTNEHSDLNAL
-209 PDLRRIYKRIF
+209 PELKNIYRTIF
-220 SSVKHLDDMNGAFN
+220 SQVKTMTTMAQAFDIAVDVLN
-234 VACDSLQMVYNN
+234 KVYNN
-246 LAPLPD
+246 MDPLPAD
-252 NSDMEQVGEGQGQGQ
+252 SDMEQVGEGDGNGQ
-267 GQGGQGQGGQG
+267 GQGGQGDG
-278 QSKQDMLNEA
+278 QSKSDMLDQA
-288 ADKLAHGDYNGYQEI
+288 ANQLQNGDYQGYQQT
-303 MDKISETDWTKQ
+303 MDDIKNTDWTK
-315 VKASLSGQPISSKAE
+315 VKTELSNQPISDNGSE
-330 SGFVDLTPQQA
+330 FSDLTPQQE

-363 RLTKKDASIVNAMEE
+363 RLSKKDARVVQSMEE
-378 SGVTQVNVGSD
+378 SGVTNKQVGSD
-389 VKQSNYRSYSKN
+389 VEQSSWRQASSNYSS
-401 FTGQTKVLFVKKITQ
+401 TTQCLFVKKITQ
-416 QMVDDNVFPSLFQGG
+416 QMIDDDVFPSLLTNGG
-431 GSYYGGRT
+431 YYGGRT
-439 KDSVI
+439 LPSIVA
-444 IGKKLGTQLGKKL
+444 GRKLGTILGKKL

-515 GGDKWTN
+515 GGDKWKN

-528 AICKATSMI
+528 AICKASSMI

-546 RTTHYSGSRYNG
+546 RTTHYANGRNG
-558 QPMVA
+558 QPLVA

-568 RVDNFRKIE
+568 RVDKFRKIE
-577 NVWSNLYPGGTTPEG
+577 NIWPSLHPGGTTPEG

-598 MKDFVPST
+598 MKDFVGGT

-616 SDGQPMFGDGDFDYY
+616 SDGQPMFSGEGFEYY
-631 GEEALQH
+631 GDQALHH
-638 TKKQVKEI
+638 TRKQVKEI

-658 GDSEYDRTRN
+658 GDSQYDRSRN

-698 FLAKGK
+698 FLEKGK

>member
-1 MMNNNYTNFWNDIQ
+1 MNNNYTNFWNDIQ
-15 VNTGVVDEDFV
+15 RQTSIVEDDFV

-52 SDIKVRYQKNGDS
+52 SDIKVRYQQNGDS
-65 YTDGKT
+65 YTDGKV

-107 LRPNT
+107 LRQNIPH
-112 PKELIMIGED
+112 EIMMTGED
-122 LGFTEGQV
+122 LGFTENEV
-130 IGHLK
+130 MGHLK

-149 VFSTSPGYKGYYH
+149 VFTTSPGYKGYYH
-162 SMYDKY
+162 KMYDKY
-168 FHSPAITRALK
+168 FHSNAITKALRD
-179 NNTFGND
+179 NTFGNEN
-186 STLENYMNRII
+186 TLDNYMNRII

-209 PDLRRIYKRIF
+209 PDLRKIYKRIF

-234 VACDSLQMVYNN
+234 VACDCLSMVYNN
-246 LAPLPD
+246 ITPKTD
-252 NSDMEQVGEGQGQGQ
+252 VDGEQVGEGGN
-267 GQGGQGQGGQG
+267 GGQG
-278 QSKQDMLNEA
+278 QSKSDMYDKA
-288 ADKLAHGDYNGYQEI
+288 AKQLQNGDYQGYQQT
-303 MDKISETDWTKQ
+303 MDDIKNTDWSE
-315 VKASLSGQPISSKAE
+315 VKENLAINEVVEMENPYSN
-330 SGFVDLTPQQA
+330 LTPNQA
-341 KTLNNALKRQKEFMN
+341 KTLTNALNRQKDFMN
-356 NQQKKVG
+356 GEQKKVG
-363 RLTKKDASIVNAMEE
+363 RLTKKDSSIVQSMEE
-378 SGVTQVNVGSD
+378 SGVEQKSVGRD
-389 VKQSNYRSYSKN
+389 VQQSEWKSAGKN
-401 FTGQTKVLFVKKITQ
+401 FKGTTNVLFVKKITQ
-416 QMVDDNVFPSLFQGG
+416 QMIDDNVFPSLLQSSG
-431 GSYYGGRT
+431 YYGGRT
-439 KDSVI
+439 QESVI
-444 IGKKLGTQLGKKL
+444 AGKKLGTMLGKKL

-515 GGDKWTN
+515 GGDKWRN

-528 AICKATSMI
+528 AICKAASMI

-546 RTTHYSGSRYNG
+546 RTTHHSGQRYNG

-568 RVDNFRKIE
+568 RVDKFRKIE
-577 NVWSNLYPGGTTPEG
+577 NLWPNLYPGGTTPEG

-598 MKDFVPST
+598 MKDFVPSAS
-606 NNRDSYFLNF
+606 NRDSYFLNF
-616 SDGQPMFGDGDFDYY
+616 SDGMPMFGDDGFDYY
-631 GEEALQH
+631 GHEALQH

-646 IKKGISV
+646 IKKGIKV
-653 MSYFV
+653 MSYFI
-658 GDSEYDRTRN
+658 GDSYDNDRN
-668 MDDFKTMYGND
+668 MDDFKTMYGKD
-679 AQFID
+679 AEFVD

-698 FLAKGK
+698 FLEKGK

>member
-15 VNTGVVDEDFV
+15 VNTGVVDDDFV
-26 KPKVDHIALAGYRRA
+26 KPKVDYIALAGYRRA
-41 IANFVNIVTNR
+41 IGNFVNIVTNR
-52 SDIKVRYQKNGDS
+52 SDIKVRYQQNGDS
-65 YTDGKT
+65 YTDGST

-112 PKELIMIGED
+112 PQELIMLGED

-149 VFSTSPGYKGYYH
+149 VFSSSPGYKGYYH
-162 SMYDKY
+162 AMYNKY
-168 FHSPAITRALK
+168 FHSPAITKALK
-179 NNTFGND
+179 NNTFGD
-186 STLENYMNRII
+186 KPTFDNYMNRII
-197 NFTNKESDLDAL
+197 NFTNEHSDLNAL
-209 PDLRRIYKRIF
+209 PELKNIYRTIF
-220 SSVKHLDDMNGAFN
+220 SQVKTMTTMAQAFD
-234 VACDSLQMVYNN
+234 VAVDVLNKVYNN
-246 LAPLPD
+246 MDPIPT
-252 NSDMEQVGEGQGQGQ
+252 NSDMEQVGQGDGNGQGQGD
-267 GQGGQGQGGQG
+267 GQG
-278 QSKQDMLNEA
+278 QSKSDMMNQA
-288 ADKLAHGDYNGYQEI
+288 AQQLADGDYHGYQQT
-303 MDKISETDWTKQ
+303 MDDIKNTDWTK
-315 VKASLSGQPISSKAE
+315 VKADLANQPISDNGSE
-330 SGFVDLTPQQA
+330 FSDLTPQQE
-341 KTLNNALKRQKEFMN
+341 KTLNNALQRQKEFMGGD
-356 NQQKKVG
+356 QKKVG
-363 RLTKKDASIVNAMEE
+363 RLTKKDARVVNTMEE
-378 SGVTQVNVGSD
+378 SGVTNKQVGSD
-389 VKQSNYRSYSKN
+389 VEQSSWRQASSNYSS
-401 FTGQTKVLFVKKITQ
+401 TTQCLFVKKITQ
-416 QMVDDNVFPSLFQGG
+416 QMIDDDVFPSLLTNGG
-431 GSYYGGRT
+431 YYGGRT
-439 KDSVI
+439 LPSIVA
-444 IGKKLGTQLGKKL
+444 GKRLGTMLGKKL

-528 AICKATSMI
+528 AICKAASMI

-546 RTTHYSGSRYNG
+546 RTTHYGSGRNG
-558 QPMVA
+558 QPLVA
-563 IGYDS
+563 IGFDS
-568 RVDNFRKIE
+568 RVDKFRKIE
-577 NVWSNLYPGGTTPEG
+577 NIWPSLHPGGTTPEG

-598 MKDFVPST
+598 MKDFVGGT

-616 SDGQPMFGDGDFDYY
+616 SDGQPMFSGDGFEYY
-631 GEEALQH
+631 GDSALHH

-668 MDDFKTMYGND
+668 MDDFKTMYGKD

-698 FLAKGK
+698 FLEK

>member
-15 VNTGVVDEDFV
+15 VNNGVVDDDFV

-107 LRPNT
+107 LRQNT
-112 PKELIMIGED
+112 PEQILMPGED
-122 LGFTEGQV
+122 LGFTRGQV
-130 IGHLK
+130 VGHLK

-149 VFSTSPGYKGYYH
+149 VFTSSPGYKGYYH
-162 SMYDKY
+162 AMYNKY
-168 FHSPAITRALK
+168 FHSPTITRALK
-179 NNTFGND
+179 NNTFGNEP
-186 STLENYMNRII
+186 TLENYMNRII

-209 PDLRRIYKRIF
+209 PELRKIYRRIF

-252 NSDMEQVGEGQGQGQ
+252 NSDMKQVGEGQ

-278 QSKQDMLNEA
+278 GGQSKSDMLDQA
-288 ADKLAHGDYNGYQEI
+288 AEQLKNGDYNGYQET
-303 MDKISETDWTKQ
+303 MDEIRATDWTKQ
-315 VKASLSGQPISSKAE
+315 VKANLSDQPISSKAE

-378 SGVTQVNVGSD
+378 SGVTQVQVGSD
-389 VKQSNYRSYSKN
+389 VQQSNWKSNNKN
-401 FTGQTKVLFVKKITQ
+401 FTGTTQVLFVKKISQ
-416 QMVDDNVFPSLFQGG
+416 QMIDDNVFPSLFQ
-431 GSYYGGRT
+431 SRSSFYGNRT
-439 KDSVI
+439 AQAVI
-444 IGKKLGTQLGKKL
+444 NGKKLGTQLGKKL

-491 FSTTFVE
+491 FQTTFVE
-498 QYNDA
+498 NYNDA
-503 ILHISVDASGSM
+503 VVHISVDASGSM
-515 GGDKWTN
+515 GGDKWNN

-528 AICKATSMI
+528 AICKAASMI

-546 RTTHYSGSRYNG
+546 RTTHHGSRGYGNG
-558 QPMVA
+558 QPLVA

-568 RVDNFRKIE
+568 RVDKFREIE
-577 NVWSNLYPGGTTPEG
+577 LLWPSLYPGGTTPEG
-592 LCYEAI
+592 LCFEAI
-598 MKDFVPST
+598 MNDFVPSAS
-606 NNRDSYFLNF
+606 NRDSYFLNF
-616 SDGQPMFGDGDFDYY
+616 SDGQPMFGDSNFDYY
-631 GEEALQH
+631 GDEALQH

-658 GDSEYDRTRN
+658 GDSDYDRDRN
-668 MDDFKTMYGND
+668 MDDFKTMYGKD
-679 AQFID
+679 AEFVD

>member
-15 VNTGVVDEDFV
+15 VNNGVVDDDFV

-107 LRPNT
+107 LRQNT
-112 PKELIMIGED
+112 PEQILMTGED
-122 LGFTEGQV
+122 LGFTRGQV
-130 IGHLK
+130 VGHLK

-149 VFSTSPGYKGYYH
+149 VFTTSPGYKGYYH
-162 SMYDKY
+162 AMYDKY
-168 FHSPAITRALK
+168 FHSPTITRALK

-246 LAPLPD
+246 LTPLPD
-252 NSDMEQVGEGQGQGQ
+252 NSDMEQVGEGQGQG
-267 GQGGQGQGGQG
+267 GQGGQGQGGG
-278 QSKQDMLNEA
+278 QSKSDMLDQA
-288 ADKLAHGDYNGYQEI
+288 AEQLKNGDYNGYQDTMDEI
-303 MDKISETDWTKQ
+303 RATDWTKQ
-315 VKASLSGQPISSKAE
+315 VKANLSDQPISSKAE

-378 SGVTQVNVGSD
+378 SGVTQVQVGSD
-389 VKQSNYRSYSKN
+389 VQQSNWKSHNKN
-401 FTGQTKVLFVKKITQ
+401 FTGTTQVLFVKKISQ
-416 QMVDDNVFPSLFQGG
+416 QMIDDNVFPSLFQYRS
-431 GSYYGGRT
+431 SYYGNRT
-439 KDSVI
+439 SNAVI
-444 IGKKLGTQLGKKL
+444 NGKKLGTQLGKKL

-491 FSTTFVE
+491 FQTTFVE
-498 QYNDA
+498 NYNDA
-503 ILHISVDASGSM
+503 VVHISVDASGSM
-515 GGDKWTN
+515 SGDKWNN

-528 AICKATSMI
+528 AICKAASMI

-546 RTTHYSGSRYNG
+546 RTTHHGSQGYGNG
-558 QPMVA
+558 QPLVA

-568 RVDNFRKIE
+568 RVDKFRKIE
-577 NVWSNLYPGGTTPEG
+577 LLWPNLYPGGTTPEG
-592 LCYEAI
+592 LCFEAI
-598 MKDFVPST
+598 MNDFVPSAS
-606 NNRDSYFLNF
+606 NRDSYFLNF
-616 SDGQPMFGDGDFDYY
+616 SDGQPMFGDNNFDYY

-653 MSYFV
+653 MSYFI

-668 MDDFKTMYGND
+668 MGDFKTMYGKD
-679 AQFID
+679 AEFVD

-698 FLAKGK
+698 FLEKGK